1 MILRGKAVLVT
12 GASSGIGQ
20 AIAIAVAQKGATAV
34 VAYRENKEGAKQ
46 TLKEVERYGVGHL
59 VQADLSD
66 QAETESMFSYI
77 SEQIGFID
85 VLVNNA
91 GDAQRSDFFNSQ
103 QWRNQF
109 ENIFFSALNASQFFL
124 KQTKRSGVKKI
135 INITSV
141 YGNLNTGNNEFIAY
155 SAAKSA
161 LSSMTITLAK
171 RDPKILVNAIAPG
184 YVWTPGW
191 EEISDVEKKLCEAKT
206 MIERFILPEE
216 IAHMTVAII
225 ENDAVTGQVITVDG
239 GFSLQKLE
247 RK

>member
-1 MILRGKAVLVT
+1 MNLKDKTVLVT
-12 GASSGIGQ
+12 GASSGIGE
-20 AIAIAVAQKGATAV
+20 AIAIAVARRGATAV
-34 VAYRENKEGAKQ
+34 IAYRKNKEGAEQ
-46 TLKEVERYGVGHL
+46 TLKEVERHGTGYL

-66 QAETESMFSYI
+66 QSETESMFSDI
-77 SEQIGFID
+77 SEKVGLID

-91 GDAQRSDFFNSQ
+91 GDAQGGDFFDYK

-109 ENIFFSALNASQFFL
+109 ENIFFSALNVSQLFL
-124 KQTKRSGVKKI
+124 KQAKNDRLKKI

-141 YGNLNTGNNEFIAY
+141 YGNINTGNNVFIAY

-161 LSSMTITLAK
+161 LSSMTVTLAK
-171 RDPKILVNAIAPG
+171 RDPNILVNAIAPG

-191 EEISDVEKKLCEAKT
+191 KEISDVEKKLCESKT

-225 ENDAVTGQVITVDG
+225 ENDAITGQIITVDG
-239 GFSLQKLE
+239 GLSLQKLE